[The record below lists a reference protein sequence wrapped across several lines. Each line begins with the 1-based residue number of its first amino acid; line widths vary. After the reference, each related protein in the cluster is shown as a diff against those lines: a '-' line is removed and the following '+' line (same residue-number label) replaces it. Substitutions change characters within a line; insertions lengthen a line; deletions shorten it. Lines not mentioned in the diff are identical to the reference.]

1 MKSSAGSRKPE
12 ARKSRPRKKTLTH
25 VNPAG
30 QARMVDV
37 GAKLP
42 TERYARAEGRIRMS
56 ATALQAI
63 RSNAIKK
70 GDVLGVARLAG
81 IQAAKRT
88 AELIPLCHPLPLTDI
103 QVALTID
110 AAFTGVRVDASVRTF
125 AQTGVEMEALTAASV
140 ALLTVYDMA
149 KSVDKGMVIE
159 RVRLLE
165 KTGGKSGAWRAR

>member
-1 MKSSAGSRKPE
+1 MKKPEAGSRK
-12 ARKSRPRKKTLTH
+12 ADAAKAKRAKLSH
-25 VNPAG
+25 VNRAG
-30 QARMVDV
+30 EATMVDV
-37 GAKLP
+37 GTKLP
-42 TERYARAEGRIRMS
+42 TQRYARAEGRIRMS
-56 ATALQAI
+56 AMALRAI
-63 RSNAIKK
+63 RSNAVKK

-103 QVALTID
+103 QVAVTID
-110 AAFTGVRVDASVRTF
+110 SEFTGVHAEASVRTF
-125 AQTGVEMEALTAASV
+125 AQTGVEMEALTAVSV
-140 ALLTVYDMA
+140 ALLTVYDMV

>member
-1 MKSSAGSRKPE
+1 M
-12 ARKSRPRKKTLTH
+12 RKKTEGRRRKATAGTAKRRGLTH
-25 VNPAG
+25 VNQSG
-30 QARMVDV
+30 EARMVDV

-42 TERYARAEGRIRMS
+42 TERFARAAGRIRMS
-56 ATALQAI
+56 AAALRAI
-63 RSNAIKK
+63 RSNAVKK

-103 QVALTID
+103 QVAVTID
-110 AAFTGVRVDASVRTF
+110 SEFTGVHVEASVRTF

-140 ALLTVYDMA
+140 ALLTVYDMV
-149 KSVDKGMVIE
+149 KSVDKAMVIE

-165 KTGGKSGAWRAR
+165 KTGGKSGMWKAR